1 MHFLKSIRQLLT
13 NPTRAPGPA
22 HSPMPPPEPEPE
34 EEVVVPEIQ
43 VSDLLVE
50 LNTATPPLLIDVR
63 EPYEWRQVHIANS
76 LHIPMNE
83 IPQRLA
89 ELPKAT
95 NLVIFCAHG
104 SRSYGVAHYLL
115 GQGYPVR
122 NLAGG
127 ITQWHRQGG
136 AVVVGKQ

>member
-1 MHFLKSIRQLLT
+1 MHFLKSIRQMLT
-13 NPTRAPGPA
+13 NSARVDGPTR
-22 HSPMPPPEPEPE
+22 SPMPPPEPEPE
-34 EEVVVPEIQ
+34 EEAVVPEIQ

-50 LNTATPPLLIDVR
+50 LNGSTPPLLVDVR

-115 GQGYPVR
+115 AQGYHVR
-122 NLAGG
+122 N
-127 ITQWHRQGG
+127 
-136 AVVVGKQ
+136 

>member
-1 MHFLKSIRQLLT
+1 MQFLKSIKQMLT
-13 NPTRAPGPA
+13 KPTSPPVRPA
-22 HSPMPPPEPEPE
+22 RLTPPPDPEP
-34 EEVVVPEIQ
+34 EEVVVPEIK
-43 VSDLLVE
+43 VSDLLLE
-50 LNTATPPLLIDVR
+50 LGKPTPPLLVDVR
-63 EPYEWRQVHIANS
+63 ELYEWQQVHIADS

-83 IPQRLA
+83 IPRRLT
-89 ELPKAT
+89 ELPKDA

-115 GQGYPVR
+115 EQGYQAR

-127 ITQWHRQGG
+127 ITQWHVQGG